1 MRRIVKGQELKY
13 DRKETLNEMFWNV
26 VRTYPDIK
34 AIMYW
39 KDRELKSLT
48 YAEFGEKVKNL
59 SKGLMELGVKRGD
72 RVAIYADTRYEWV
85 LFDLAALTAGAIV
98 VTVHSVLNRDQVE
111 YILNDSES
119 TVVITENK
127 LLDNLTNVDA
137 EIITMDQSD
146 VDLRYVEELGRES
159 GISDAEYEKRWKE
172 VQPDD
177 ISSIVYT
184 SGTTG
189 EPKGAMLT
197 HWNWRFNAMS
207 VMSITPFYPGEPS
220 ICYLPLS
227 HVYQRLVFF
236 AGVSRGAT
244 AVFCS
249 PQQFLETAT
258 TVKPVGLIVVPRILE
273 RINKGLL
280 ENVEK
285 QSALKKKIFYWARD
299 VAIECG
305 KKMSKGEKYGL
316 SLSIKRAIADKLVY
330 SKIRNALG
338 LQRIRF
344 VCSAAAELQKNLAY
358 MFNGMGI
365 PVIEGYG
372 LTETAAPANL
382 NPIGRFKPGTV
393 GPPIPGIEEAI
404 AEDGEILIRG
414 DNVMKG
420 YWKKPLQTKEVLTED
435 GWLKTG
441 DLGEFDEDGYLIF
454 LGRKKHI
461 IVLDTGKNV
470 SPMPIEEE
478 LMRNPYISDVLI
490 VGDGKPYITALIQPN
505 FNMLIELAD
514 KMGVSYDKNKTVIKK
529 GLSGE
534 DEIVAVDENLIKNPK
549 IIEFYSKIVE
559 EVNRKF
565 AKYETVKK
573 FRLIPEAF
581 SIERGELTPTLKKRH
596 HVILK
601 NYEKYV
607 EEMYAK

>member
-1 MRRIVKGQELKY
+1 
-13 DRKETLNEMFWNV
+13 
-26 VRTYPDIK
+26 
-34 AIMYW
+34 
-39 KDRELKSLT
+39 
-48 YAEFGEKVKNL
+48 
-59 SKGLMELGVKRGD
+59 
-72 RVAIYADTRYEWV
+72 
-85 LFDLAALTAGAIV
+85 
-98 VTVHSVLNRDQVE
+98 
-111 YILNDSES
+111 
-119 TVVITENK
+119 
-127 LLDNLTNVDA
+127 
-137 EIITMDQSD
+137 
-146 VDLRYVEELGRES
+146 
-159 GISDAEYEKRWKE
+159 
-172 VQPDD
+172 
-177 ISSIVYT
+177 
-184 SGTTG
+184 
-189 EPKGAMLT
+189 
-197 HWNWRFNAMS
+197 
-207 VMSITPFYPGEPS
+207 
-220 ICYLPLS
+220 
-227 HVYQRLVFF
+227 VYQRLVFF

-549 IIEFYSKIVE
+549 IVEFYSKIVE